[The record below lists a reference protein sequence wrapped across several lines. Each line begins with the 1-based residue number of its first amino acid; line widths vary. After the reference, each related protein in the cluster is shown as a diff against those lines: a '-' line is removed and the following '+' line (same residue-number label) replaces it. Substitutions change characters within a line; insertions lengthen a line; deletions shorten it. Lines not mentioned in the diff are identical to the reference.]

1 MKLVAISFLSA
12 AFLAAASFTVPSAKA
27 QESGIAQARYFC
39 LPHAQAV
46 DKLQNRFQEKV
57 VGVGLGQDQKSVVEL
72 YVSQKGSWTILIT
85 LNNGLSCITAAGK
98 NWLEVEPSNE
108 LIL

>member
-12 AFLAAASFTVPSAKA
+12 AFLAAAFLAAPSARA
-27 QESGIAQARYFC
+27 QQTGNAQARYFC
-39 LPHAQAV
+39 LPRAQAV
-46 DKLQNRFQEKV
+46 DKLQTRFQEKV

-72 YVSQKGSWTILIT
+72 YVSQKGGWTILIT